1 MSTAVPTP
9 EQSILVG
16 IDLSAG
22 SERALKTAV
31 ELSQKLDALLHVV
44 HIFEPL
50 SVAVHEA
57 PHLHGGMEERLEE
70 ERLRHRN
77 QLTDLCDRVIDDRVR
92 YAVHRLEGLPL
103 DTLLDAIRKLKPSL
117 VVVGSHGRGAVM
129 RALLG
134 SVSTA
139 LCRHSPVPVVV
150 VPPEP
155 TS

>member
-1 MSTAVPTP
+1 MSSDLPSA
-9 EQSILVG
+9 EKSILVG
-16 IDLSAG
+16 IDLSAS
-22 SERALKTAV
+22 SEPALKTAI
-31 ELSQKLDALLHVV
+31 ELCQQLNAVLHVV

-57 PHLHGGMEERLEE
+57 PHLHGAMEERLDE

-77 QLTDLCDRVIDDRVR
+77 LLTELCDRLIQDRVR

-103 DTLLDAIRKLKPSL
+103 DGLLESVGKLKPSL
-117 VVVGSHGRGAVM
+117 VVVGSHGRGTVM

-150 VPPEP
+150 VPPP
-155 TS
+155 AT